1 MSTPN
6 LNVCLIMH
14 STRSDN
20 LGVGALTVSEVALL
34 RDCAERIGCNLQI
47 TVADWKDKR
56 DPYVKGP
63 DISIIDLDGKFLINP
78 FGFFATVRR
87 ADLVVDI
94 GAGDSFA
101 DIYGAS
107 RLKRMFVM
115 KFLTHIAGTP
125 LVTAPQTIGPF
136 THRWSK
142 VLALLS
148 LKMSALVATRD
159 NKSTQALRD
168 LGYKG
173 EAIEAS
179 DVALRLPYQ
188 TPETQ
193 KDGPVRVGINIS
205 GLLMAGG
212 YTGKNELGITV
223 DYPSLIRKLITGF
236 QEKGAQVYLVPHVIV
251 NEGRMVK
258 EDDTSASIAIS
269 EEFPDTVL
277 APDFKSPS
285 EAKTFISGLDF
296 FIGARMHACIAAFSS
311 GVPVVPMAYSRKF
324 EGLFGSIGYSRTVDC
339 TSETGEAIF
348 QKIMAGFESREM
360 LQAEISQ
367 SLSVGQEKLQ
377 AYETALQCVM
387 EKLVK

>member
-1 MSTPN
+1 MTIPN

-142 VLALLS
+142 ILALLS

-159 NKSTQALRD
+159 KKSTQALRE

-188 TPETQ
+188 APETREE
-193 KDGPVRVGINIS
+193 GPVRVGINIS

-258 EDDTSASIAIS
+258 EDDTSASMAIS

-277 APDFKSPS
+277 APDFQSPS

-348 QKIMAGFESREM
+348 QKIMAGFEDRKI
-360 LQAEISQ
+360 LQAEISK
-367 SLSVGQEKLQ
+367 SLSIGQEKLL
-377 AYETALQCVM
+377 AYETALQRVM
-387 EKLVK
+387 EKLAK